1 MESYNVWSFVTGFF
15 QLARCPQGSSM
26 LQYVT
31 EFPPF
36 LRLNRIPS
44 RRLTTFCLSRHQLM
58 GMRVVSTFW
67 LLWITLLRTFE
78 SRFLWGRVF
87 SCLGHILRTLIAGP
101 YANSVVHH
109 SGAATLV
116 SQAAALFSLPAAAYE
131 GSDFPVSSPTL
142 VVLWQFDSSPPSSC
156 EVVSGCG

>member
-15 QLARCPQGSSM
+15 QLRQCPQGASM

-31 EFPPF
+31 EFPSF
-36 LRLNRIPS
+36 S
-44 RRLTTFCLSRHQLM
+44 RLSRIHHVDWPHFVYHFISWWAWGLFPLF
-58 GMRVVSTFW
+58 GCCV
-67 LLWITLLRTFE
+67 TLLRTFE

-101 YANSVVHH
+101 HANSMVHH
-109 SGAATLV
+109 LGAATLV
-116 SQAAALFSLPAAAYE
+116 SQAAALCSFPPAAYE
-131 GSDFPVSSPTL
+131 GSNCPTSSPTF
-142 VVLWQFDSSPPSSC
+142 VVPWHFDSSPPSSC

>member
-31 EFPPF
+31 EFPSF

-44 RRLTTFCLSRHQLM
+44 CRLTTFCLSLHQLM

-67 LLWITLLRTFE
+67 LLLLQTFE

-109 SGAATLV
+109 LGAATLV
-116 SQAAALFSLPAAAYE
+116 SQAAALFSFPAAAYE
-131 GSDFPVSSPTL
+131 GSNFPISSPTL
-142 VVLWQFDSSPPSSC
+142 VVPWQFYSSPSSSC

>member
-31 EFPPF
+31 EFPSF

-44 RRLTTFCLSRHQLM
+44 CRLTTCCLSLHQLM

-67 LLWITLLRTFE
+67 LLLLRTFE

-109 SGAATLV
+109 LGAATLV
-116 SQAAALFSLPAAAYE
+116 SQAAALFSFPAAAYE
-131 GSDFPVSSPTL
+131 GSNFPISSPTL
-142 VVLWQFDSSPPSSC
+142 VVPWQFYSSPPSSC
-156 EVVSGCG
+156 EVISGCG